1 MALLNFLYKDEP
13 FIASLYAQTFRG
25 RLVQV
30 AQGNNSTTRNG
41 LSVNASVKVLSGG
54 TTSDATFTESR
65 SEIIDPHDAAALD
78 VLNHLDSF
86 VVQEGECKRGDIIKI
101 SGGLFVVSYEHREAL
116 LDHAFEGNKQMFD
129 QSLAA
134 SVKDKKQRSK
144 LIELSK
150 KGCIGSKEEV
160 RFFLKSSSQKW
171 YWGSLIKGNITG
183 HLPILQMTC
192 GAREI
197 PVSVI
202 ALYLGE
208 GQDAADENSAVGS
221 LAFITSLQWMT
232 GFVNTLF
239 VQGAGAPAG
248 LAPIAI
254 VMPINANA
262 EGEG

>member
-30 AQGNNSTTRNG
+30 AQGNSSTTRNG
-41 LSVNASVKVLSGG
+41 LNVNASVKIVSGG
-54 TTSDATFTESR
+54 TTSDETFTESR

-78 VLNHLDSF
+78 VLNHLDLF
-86 VVQEGECKRGDIIKI
+86 VAQEGKCRRGDIVKI
-101 SGGLFVVSYEHREAL
+101 SGGLFIASYDHREAL
-116 LDHAFEGNKQMFD
+116 LDQAFEANKQKFD
-129 QSLAA
+129 QCLAA
-134 SVKDKKQRSK
+134 SIRDKKQRTK

-150 KGCIGSKEEV
+150 KGCIGSKDEV

-171 YWGSLIKGNITG
+171 YWGSLRKENITG

-192 GAREI
+192 GSREI
-197 PVSVI
+197 PVSII

-208 GQDAADENSAVGS
+208 GQNAEDESPAVGS

-239 VQGAGAPAG
+239 VEGAGAPSG

-262 EGEG
+262 EGED